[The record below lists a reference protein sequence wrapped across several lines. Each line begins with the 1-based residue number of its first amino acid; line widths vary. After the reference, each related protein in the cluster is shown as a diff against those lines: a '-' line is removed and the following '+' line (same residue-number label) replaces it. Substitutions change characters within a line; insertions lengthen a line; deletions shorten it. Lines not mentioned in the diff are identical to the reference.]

1 MSVSR
6 RNLLYGIATGIISG
20 SALPSLAASPFLD
33 RPQTAF
39 RKVHVRPIRLDRNE
53 NPYGP
58 PEGALAVLREN
69 MGYVNR
75 YPDSNQA
82 LAEKLAHLHHVKP
95 EQIVLGCGSSEI
107 LRLAVDAF
115 LSPGKKLIMAS
126 PSYPLPDFYAQAK
139 GAEVVAVPLAPD
151 RSHDLNAMLAQSGPS
166 TGMVYICNP
175 NNPTGTLTTR
185 HDLEEF
191 LRRLPSSIPVVI
203 DEAYFHYVVAT
214 PSYVS
219 FIDSPIND
227 NRIITTRSFSK
238 IYALAGLRI
247 GYAVASPEMAD
258 RMSRLRLPFGESSL
272 AIPAAMAALDDTEHV
287 RICAQRNS
295 DAQQHFYNQC
305 DLRLL
310 GVSDSRTNFSL
321 LQLDHPIDEVIQ
333 HFRKNNIF
341 VGPHFPGIENF
352 LRVSMGL
359 PDEMK
364 EFWRVWDMLPH
375 KVMMH

>member
-1 MSVSR
+1 MTVSR
-6 RNLLYGIATGIISG
+6 RNLLYGIATGIIS
-20 SALPSLAASPFLD
+20 STALPSFGD
-33 RPQTAF
+33 KPQATAKKEPG
-39 RKVHVRPIRLDRNE
+39 RTIHLDRNE

-69 MGYVNR
+69 LGSVNR
-75 YPDSNQA
+75 YPDSAQA
-82 LAEKLAHLHHVKP
+82 LQEKLAHLHKIKP

-107 LRLAVDAF
+107 LRLAADAF

-126 PSYPLPDFYAQAK
+126 PSFPLPAFYAQLN
-139 GAEVVAVPLAPD
+139 GAEVAAVPLRDD
-151 RSHDLNAMLAQSGPS
+151 RSHDLNAMLTQAGAS
-166 TGMVYICNP
+166 TGMIYICNP

-191 LRRLPSSIPVVI
+191 LHRLPTSIPVVI

-227 NRIITTRSFSK
+227 NRVITARTFSK

-247 GYAVASPEMAD
+247 GYAVASEEMA
-258 RMSRLRLPFGESSL
+258 RRLSRLRLQFGENSL
-272 AIPAAMAALDDTEHV
+272 AIAAATAALDDTEHV
-287 RICAQRNS
+287 RLCAQRNA
-295 DAQQHFYNQC
+295 DAQQRFYNQC

-310 GVSDSRTNFSL
+310 GVSDSRANFSL

-341 VGPHFPGIENF
+341 VGPRFPGIEKF
-352 LRVSMGL
+352 LRVSMGR

-375 KVMMH
+375 QMSH

>member
-1 MSVSR
+1 MEDPMSLSR
-6 RNLLYGIATGIISG
+6 RNLLYGIATGIIS
-20 SALPSLAASPFLD
+20 SAALPSFAD
-33 RPQTAF
+33 KPQAPTP
-39 RKVHVRPIRLDRNE
+39 KGPIRLDRNE

-58 PEGALAVLREN
+58 PEGAVAVLREN
-69 MGYVNR
+69 VGSVNR
-75 YPDSNQA
+75 YPDSAQA
-82 LAEKLAHLHHVKP
+82 LQEKLAHLHKVKP
-95 EQIVLGCGSSEI
+95 EQVVFGCGSSEI
-107 LRLAVDAF
+107 IRLTTDAF

-126 PSYPLPDFYAQAK
+126 PSYPLAAFYAQLK
-139 GAEVVAVPLAPD
+139 GVEVVTVPLRDD
-151 RSHDLNAMLAQSGPS
+151 RSHDLPAMLGRAGSS
-166 TGMVYICNP
+166 TGMIYICNP

-191 LRRLPSSIPVVI
+191 LHHLPPSIPVVI

-227 NRIITTRSFSK
+227 PRIITTRTFSK

-258 RMSRLRLPFGESSL
+258 RLSRQRLPFGENSL

-287 RICAQRNS
+287 RICAQRNA

-341 VGPHFPGIENF
+341 VGPNFPGIEKF
-352 LRVSMGL
+352 LRVSMGR
-359 PDEMK
+359 PEEMK

-375 KVMMH
+375 EMSH